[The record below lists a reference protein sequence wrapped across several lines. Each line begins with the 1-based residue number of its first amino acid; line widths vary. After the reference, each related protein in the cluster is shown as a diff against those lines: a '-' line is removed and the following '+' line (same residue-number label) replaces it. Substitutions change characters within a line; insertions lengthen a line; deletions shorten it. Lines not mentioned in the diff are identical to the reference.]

1 MLKSLFEH
9 KIADD
14 VLKPVDG
21 PVITV
26 KDLYKS
32 FGENHVLK
40 GFNTELNRGQTLVV
54 LGRSGSG
61 KSVLIKCIIGLMKPD
76 SGTINVLGHN
86 ILELSVPEMDK
97 LRMRVGF
104 LFQSNALYDSMTI
117 RENLEFPM
125 RRHLQHLETDEVN
138 QQVVEALE
146 DVGLAHT
153 IDMMPSELSGGMQKR
168 VALAR
173 TLILKP
179 EIILYDE
186 PTTGLDPITG
196 AEISNLIV
204 EIQEKYKTSSIVIS
218 HDMKCVE
225 ITADRI
231 NLLLRGTCYADGTY
245 DELAASND
253 ANIKLYFH

>member
-1 MLKSLFEH
+1 MKHRERNSAPA
-9 KIADD
+9 ITADS
-14 VLKPVDG
+14 G
-21 PVITV
+21 EPVITV
-26 KDLYKS
+26 RNLTKT
-32 FGENHVLK
+32 FHQNEVLK
-40 GFNTELNRGQTLVV
+40 GFNFDLIRGETLVI

-61 KSVLIKCIIGLMKPD
+61 KSVLIKCIIGLLKPD
-76 SGTINVLGHN
+76 SGTINVLGN
-86 ILELSVPEMDK
+86 DILDLSIQDMDK

-125 RRHLQHLETDEVN
+125 RRHLAHLDADEVN
-138 QQVVEALE
+138 RRVMESLE

-153 IDMMPSELSGGMQKR
+153 VDMMPSELSGGMQKR

-196 AEISNLIV
+196 TEISNLIV
-204 EIQEKYKTSSIVIS
+204 EIQEKYHTSSIVIS
-218 HDMKCVE
+218 HDMNCVE

-231 NLLLRGTCYADGTY
+231 GVLLHGICYAEGNY
-245 DELAASND
+245 ESLAASED
-253 ANIKLYFH
+253 PNIKQFFH